1 MELKWK
7 GDCSP
12 HMQIKTN
19 HGVPCLTYPAFEQ
32 LGGFYHGFSTRLGG
46 VSKGI
51 YESMNLSFTRG
62 DNREAVLENYRRMA
76 EAIGFSLESI
86 VCADQ
91 THTTNIRLVT
101 EKDRGK
107 GGLKEKDYRDID
119 GLITNTPGLT
129 LTTFYADCVPLYFI
143 DVKHKAIG
151 LAHSGWRG
159 TVEKIGAHMVR
170 AMEEAFDSRA
180 EDLYAA
186 IGPSI
191 CQDCYEVSQDVA
203 EQFQDAFPEHG
214 KERRLLYEKGHGKY
228 QLNLWYANE
237 LVLTQAGILREH
249 LSFPGICT
257 CCNPEFLFS
266 HRASHGKRGNLCAF
280 LGINVT

>member
-107 GGLKEKDYRDID
+107 GVLKEKDYRDID

-159 TVEKIGAHMVR
+159 TVERMGAHMVK
-170 AMEEAFDSRA
+170 
-180 EDLYAA
+180 LWKKPL
-186 IGPSI
+186 IP
-191 CQDCYEVSQDVA
+191 
-203 EQFQDAFPEHG
+203 EQ
-214 KERRLLYEKGHGKY
+214 K
-228 QLNLWYANE
+228 
-237 LVLTQAGILREH
+237 
-249 LSFPGICT
+249 ICT
-257 CCNPEFLFS
+257 LPLDLRFV
-266 HRASHGKRGNLCAF
+266 RTVMR
-280 LGINVT
+280 